1 MKPVNE
7 MTVGEFGAFVQ
18 SHLRKSGIE
27 VVLSGGATVSI
38 YSSNKYV
45 SHDLDFINM
54 YSASRKDIRAS
65 MIEMA
70 FTEVGRYFKH
80 PDTQFLVEF
89 PPGPLS
95 VGKEPVKQISKIRFI
110 TGVLNVISPTDCVKD
125 RLAAYFHWDDQ
136 QSLTQAI
143 LVCTD
148 HKIDFEEIRRWS
160 KVEGKLEEYEN
171 IRQKLQIRS
180 PEDGF

>member
-1 MKPVNE
+1 M
-7 MTVGEFGAFVQ
+7 F
-18 SHLRKSGIE
+18 
-27 VVLSGGATVSI
+27 
-38 YSSNKYV
+38 
-45 SHDLDFINM
+45 
-54 YSASRKDIRAS
+54 SASRKDIRAS

-80 PDTQFLVEF
+80 PDTQFLIEF

-95 VGKEPVKQISKIRFI
+95 VGKEPVKQISKISFI

-125 RLAAYFHWDDQ
+125 RLAAYFHWGDQ

-143 LVCTD
+143 LVCMD
-148 HKIDFEEIRRWS
+148 HIIDFEEIRRWS
-160 KVEGKLEEYEN
+160 NVEGKLEEYEN

-180 PEDGF
+180 AREGLSLQPPTGMDLDEKIASFVDAHGTEYSVGGKKKNRQDKVAVQNDRRS